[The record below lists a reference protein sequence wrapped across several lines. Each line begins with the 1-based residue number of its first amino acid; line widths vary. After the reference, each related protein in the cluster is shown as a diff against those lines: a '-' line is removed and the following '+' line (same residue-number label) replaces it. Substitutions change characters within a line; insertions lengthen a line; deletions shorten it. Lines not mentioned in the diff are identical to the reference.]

1 MRQISPFQSGAFRF
15 ALLVASIFV
24 IGTGALLVMVERTV
38 SQYAGEVARDSIVTE
53 ASVLLDEDRLSGR
66 ARTIQSVVRRENAVR
81 EHQLRFL
88 MVDASGHYLAGSLPA
103 AVAHVGWR
111 TVSLPNNDRD
121 NDDGA
126 ATMTLDTFG
135 VQMRDGAVVVVGSDT
150 SDLDELREGL
160 GLTAG
165 GFGIV
170 IVLLALVGGFLV
182 GTTFLRRLDRV
193 NQAVARIMQGR
204 LGERLPQIGM
214 SSEFDRLST
223 NLNIMLGRIEA
234 LMDGVKQVST
244 DIAHDLRTPLTRL
257 RQQLE
262 DMRDAAP
269 TQVLAEQADRALTQI
284 DRVLAI
290 FHALMR
296 ISSLEAGT
304 SRKRFAQI
312 DLTEMV
318 ELIFRAYLPVAEDEK
333 HELTAT
339 IQPGVSGYG
348 DAEMLAQAVTNL
360 IENALFH
367 TPPDTSIAIELDQT
381 GDGGATIAV
390 ADNGPGVPANE
401 IENVVRRF
409 YRLDSSRGSEGAGLG
424 LSLASAIAEANGA
437 EFVLADNKPGL
448 RVEIRLPAA
457 PIEGTYRP

>member
-1 MRQISPFQSGAFRF
+1 MPQASPFRSGAFRF
-15 ALLVASIFV
+15 ALLVALIFV
-24 IGTGALLVMVERTV
+24 IGTGALLFMVERTV
-38 SQYAGEVARDSIVTE
+38 SHYAGEVAQDSIVTE
-53 ASVLLDEDRLSGR
+53 ASVLLDEDRLFGR
-66 ARTIQSVVRRENAVR
+66 TRTIQLVVRRENAVR

-88 MVDASGHYLAGSLPA
+88 MVDASGRYLAGSLPA

-111 TVSLPNNDRD
+111 TVSLPNHDTD

-126 ATMTLDTFG
+126 ATMTFDTFG

-150 SDLDELREGL
+150 SDLDELRAGL

-165 GFGIV
+165 GFGLV
-170 IVLLALVGGFLV
+170 IVLLALVGGFVV

-204 LGERLPQIGM
+204 LAERLPQIGM
-214 SSEFDRLST
+214 SPEFDHLST

-269 TQVLAEQADRALTQI
+269 TPVLTEQADRALAQI

-290 FHALMR
+290 FHALLR

-304 SRKRFAQI
+304 SRKRFAPI
-312 DLTEMV
+312 DLTEMIERV
-318 ELIFRAYLPVAEDEK
+318 FRAYLPVAEDKK
-333 HELTAT
+333 HELTST
-339 IQPGVSGYG
+339 IQPGVFGYG

-367 TPPDTSIAIELDQT
+367 TPPDTKITIQLDQV
-381 GDGGATIAV
+381 GEGEVTIAV

-401 IENVVRRF
+401 IENVVKRF

-424 LSLASAIAEANGA
+424 LSLAAAIAEAHRA

-448 RVEIRLPAA
+448 RVEIRLPVA
-457 PIEGTYRP
+457 PKEGTHQP